1 MNRTWSI
8 KDVMFLQENQTMD
21 NRKAAMSLNRSEAA
35 IYQKRR
41 NLGLKF
47 NFDDPLPYQQP
58 SYDTNPDV
66 FKIPEEEQL
75 SFVPSG
81 YSVNTTTENKQKIT
95 INDITVTI
103 DKENN
108 EVSIKY

>member
-21 NRKAAMSLNRSEAA
+21 NKQAAMSLNRSEAA

-47 NFDDPLPYQQP
+47 NFDDHLYSPP
-58 SYDTNPDV
+58 SYNTNPDV
-66 FKIPEEEQL
+66 SDEEL
-75 SFVPSG
+75 SFTPDF
-81 YSVNTTTENKQKIT
+81 NTSSENIQTIT

-103 DKENN
+103 DKQNN